1 MLTILR
7 RMATAHVNPAVLR
20 WAVDRADVEPDD
32 LSKSMRLSVS
42 TVEGW
47 FDGSSA
53 PTFRQ
58 AQDLARRLRVP
69 FGYLFLTDP
78 PAEELP
84 LPDFRR
90 NRSGSRRKLSVDL
103 LDVIADALRHQDWYR
118 DFRLDADEPPLPF
131 VGRFSVRSTVSEV
144 AIDIIRSLDFESEV
158 RRESQRHQFLRAF
171 VRQVESLGVLVMRNG
186 IVRQATNRAL
196 DIEEFRGFSIADP
209 MAPVIFI
216 NNADGQAAQIFTLAH
231 ELAHIWIG
239 EGGISDADP
248 TIAGSASAHIEAY
261 CNEVAGE
268 VLLPW
273 DRIADRWRRRNS
285 SDREWLRRISGDFR
299 VSTVM
304 VARQL
309 WAHEA
314 ISRERFFELYEAERA
329 QWVAQRV
336 STSPGG
342 DYYKSVPIR
351 NSRLLTEAVL
361 ESVAA
366 SETLIRDASRLL
378 GVKPANLPK
387 LRESMGYA

>member
-20 WAVDRADVEPDD
+20 WAADRADTEPND
-32 LSKSMRLSVS
+32 LSKSMRQSIS
-42 TVEGW
+42 TIEGW
-47 FDGSSA
+47 LDGSSA

-58 AQDLARRLRVP
+58 AEDLAKRLRVP

-78 PAEELP
+78 PPDELP

-90 NRSGSRRKLSVDL
+90 TSSGSPQKPSVDL

-131 VGRFSVRSTVSEV
+131 VGRFSAQSAVTEV
-144 AIDIIRSLDFESEV
+144 ATDILTSLDFESEV
-158 RRESQRHQFLRAF
+158 RRESQRDQFLRAF

-186 IVRQATNRAL
+186 IVRQATNRSL

-216 NNADGQAAQIFTLAH
+216 NNADSQAAQIFTLAH

-239 EGGISDADP
+239 EGGISDADL

-273 DRIADRWRRRNS
+273 DRIAYRWRRRTS
-285 SDREWLRRISGDFR
+285 SEREWLRRISGDFR

-329 QWVAQRV
+329 QWVAQRAV
-336 STSPGG
+336 GSPGG

-387 LRESMGYA
+387 LRESMGHA

>member
-1 MLTILR
+1 
-7 RMATAHVNPAVLR
+7 MATAHVNPAVLR
-20 WAVDRADVEPDD
+20 WAATRADVEPHD
-32 LSKSMRLSVS
+32 LSKSMRQSIS
-42 TVEGW
+42 TIEGW
-47 FDGSSA
+47 LNGSSA
-53 PTFRQ
+53 PTFKQ
-58 AQDLARRLRVP
+58 AQDLAKRLRVP
-69 FGYLFLTDP
+69 FGYLFLADP
-78 PAEELP
+78 PADELP

-90 NRSGSRRKLSVDL
+90 RGRRTPRKASVDL

-118 DFRLDADEPPLPF
+118 DFRLDADEPALTF
-131 VGRFSVRSTVSEV
+131 VGRFSTQSTVTEV
-144 AIDIIRSLDFESEV
+144 AADIIRSLDFESEV
-158 RRESQRHQFLRAF
+158 RRESQRDQFLRAF
-171 VRQVESLGVLVMRNG
+171 VRQAESLGVLVMRNG

-196 DIEEFRGFSIADP
+196 DVEEFRGFSIADP
-209 MAPVIFI
+209 MAPLVFI
-216 NNADGQAAQIFTLAH
+216 NNADSQTAQIFTLAH

-248 TIAGSASAHIEAY
+248 TIAGEASAHIEAY

-273 DRIADRWRRRNS
+273 DRIADRWRSRTS
-285 SDREWLRRISGDFR
+285 PEQEWLRRISGEFR

-329 QWVAQRV
+329 NWTAQRASV
-336 STSPGG
+336 SSGG
-342 DYYKSVPIR
+342 DYYKNVPIR
-351 NSRLLTEAVL
+351 NSRILTEAVL

-387 LRESMGYA
+387 LRESLGFA

>member
-1 MLTILR
+1 MS
-7 RMATAHVNPAVLR
+7 TAHVNPAMLR
-20 WAVDRADVEPDD
+20 WAAARADIESDD
-32 LSKSMRLSVS
+32 LSRSMRQS
-42 TVEGW
+42 TATIESW
-47 FDGSSA
+47 LDGSSA

-69 FGYLFLTDP
+69 FGYLFLGDP
-78 PAEELP
+78 RADELP

-90 NRSGSRRKLSVDL
+90 RSSRGPRKASVDL

-118 DFRLDADEPPLPF
+118 DFRLDAGEPALPF
-131 VGRFSVRSTVSEV
+131 VGRFSTQSAVTDV
-144 AIDIIRSLDFESEV
+144 ATDIIRSLDFESEV
-158 RRESQRHQFLRAF
+158 RRESQRDQFLRAF
-171 VRQVESLGVLVMRNG
+171 VCQAESLGVLVMRNG

-196 DIEEFRGFSIADP
+196 DVEEFRGFSIADP
-209 MAPVIFI
+209 MAPLIFI
-216 NNADGQAAQIFTLAH
+216 NNADSQAAQIFTLAH

-248 TIAGSASAHIEAY
+248 TIAGRANADVEAY

-273 DRIADRWRRRNS
+273 DCVADRWRRRTS
-285 SDREWLRRISGDFR
+285 PEREWLRRISGEFR

-309 WAHEA
+309 WTHEA
-314 ISRERFFELYEAERA
+314 ITRERFFELYEAERV
-329 QWVAQRV
+329 QWATQRDAG
-336 STSPGG
+336 SPGG

-351 NSRLLTEAVL
+351 NSRLLTEAIL

-387 LRESMGYA
+387 LRESMGLG